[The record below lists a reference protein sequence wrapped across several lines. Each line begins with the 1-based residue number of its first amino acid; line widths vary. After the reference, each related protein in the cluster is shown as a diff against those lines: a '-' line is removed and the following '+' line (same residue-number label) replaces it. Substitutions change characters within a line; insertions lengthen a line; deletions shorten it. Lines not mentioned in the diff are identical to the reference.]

1 MTSPAATIAQPF
13 PTAASAGAG
22 TAPQTT
28 TAARTRLL
36 AIDALRGLV
45 MIFMLVDHVRE
56 TWFLHLQVTDPVDAH
71 TTDPGLFFTR
81 LLSTFCAPTFVAL
94 TGLSAWLYGQSHSKG
109 EVSSFLFK
117 RGLFLIFL
125 ELTVVGFAWATQP
138 IEFPPSTFW
147 LQVIWTIG
155 FSMISLAVLL
165 HLPRAAQFALG
176 LAIVCLHN
184 LLDPIRLAPGDTGYA
199 LWAVLH
205 QRALID
211 LGGGLAAKTTYPVLP
226 WIGVILLGYACGPWF
241 ARGSDPALR
250 IRRLLTLGL
259 SLMAGFVVLRY
270 LNVYGDK
277 PWFHAETPLRTVMSF
292 LALTK
297 YPPSLLFLMPTVG
310 TGCLLLALFE
320 KIESSPVLPHLA
332 LLGGAPMFY
341 YILHLYVLKAIYNV
355 ALAVYG
361 PTKGKVFGVDH
372 LLTVWIWVLILIPVL
387 YFPTRW
393 FAKLKQRR
401 RDIWWLK
408 YL

>member
-1 MTSPAATIAQPF
+1 MSSIAGHAP
-13 PTAASAGAG
+13 PTAYSSGAASPIAA
-22 TAPQTT
+22 AK
-28 TAARTRLL
+28 ARTRLI

-45 MIFMLVDHVRE
+45 MLFMLVDHVRE
-56 TWFLHLQVTDPVDAH
+56 TFFLYLQVTDPVDAN

-109 EVSSFLFK
+109 QVSEFLLK

-125 ELTVVGFAWATQP
+125 EITVVGLAWPTQAP
-138 IEFPPSTFW
+138 AFPPTAVWF
-147 LQVIWTIG
+147 QVIWAIG
-155 FSMISLAVLL
+155 ISMVALAALL
-165 HLPRAAQFALG
+165 HLPRKAQFAVG

-184 LLDPIRLAPGDTGYA
+184 LLDPIKLTADEPGYVA
-199 LWAVLH
+199 WAILH
-205 QRALID
+205 QRSVIEF
-211 LGGGLAAKTTYPVLP
+211 GGTVIKTTYPILP

-241 ARGSDPALR
+241 AKGSDPQRR
-250 IRRLLTLGL
+250 IRRLVTLGL
-259 SLMAGFVVLRY
+259 GLVLGFVAIRY
-270 LNVYGDK
+270 LNFYGDK
-277 PWFHAETPLRTVMSF
+277 PWFVAETPLRTVMSF

-320 KIESSPVLPHLA
+320 RYESSKLMPHLA

-341 YILHLYVLKAIYNV
+341 YILHLYMLKLIYNV
-355 ALAVYG
+355 ALVLYG
-361 PTKGKVFGVDH
+361 PTKGTVFGVDN
-372 LLTVWIWVLILIPVL
+372 LSTVWIWVALLILPL

-393 FAKLKQRR
+393 FAQLKQRR
-401 RDIWWLK
+401 KDIWWLK